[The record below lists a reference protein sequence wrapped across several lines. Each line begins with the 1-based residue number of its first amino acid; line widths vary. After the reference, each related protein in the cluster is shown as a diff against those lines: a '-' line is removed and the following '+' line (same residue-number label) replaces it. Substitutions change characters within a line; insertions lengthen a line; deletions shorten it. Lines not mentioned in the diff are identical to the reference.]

1 MATASKYQ
9 TIADDVLRGV
19 GGAENVASVTHCA
32 TRLRFRLH
40 DRDRADR
47 AAVEATPGVI
57 TVVEAGGQFQVVI
70 GNTVNNV
77 FEAISTRGVTTESAA
92 SGGFLARA
100 IDLITSI
107 FTPFL
112 WVLAGTGLLKALL
125 AVAVKVSPDWAASG
139 AYAILF
145 SAADAIFQFLPILLA
160 ITAAKRFKANVY
172 VSVAIACALLYSATI
187 AVIPGPDGATLTLD
201 GFAAGGGELTFFGI
215 PVVMMSYLSAVI
227 PTILA
232 VYAQSHLERL
242 LNRAFPEAL
251 RNFLTPMVTVAVIV
265 PLTFLAIGP
274 VSDLLGRG
282 LSGGINW
289 LWDLSPVVGGLL
301 LGAFWE
307 VFVIFGVHWGFV
319 PVMLQDIVDN
329 GYSLLTGPLFA
340 AVLAQAGAAGAVFL
354 KTRNRD
360 LKGVAGPA
368 TISAFLAGITE
379 PAIYG
384 VTLRLKKPF
393 IYACIGG
400 AVGGAIAAAG
410 GSAAEGFVLPGA
422 ITLTSAL
429 NVGNFTLQLVGT
441 GLAVVIA
448 FVLTMTLGFTDIPN
462 PPATDDTPADEAA
475 DGASGAA
482 VAAGVAA
489 GAGIGGAASPSGGG
503 VGTATLTGTRVLEVL
518 APVAGTAVS
527 LAAVPDAVFSSGA
540 LGAGAAVLPSDGRVV
555 APVDADVVSVLP
567 HAYGLRTADGVEL
580 LVHIGIDTV
589 QMAGA
594 GFAPAVA
601 AGSAVRAGDLLA
613 EVDLAAVRAAGHDT
627 STVVVVTGGAD
638 PASVRPA
645 AEGRVSSGDALL
657 RVSV

>member
-32 TRLRFRLH
+32 TRLRFRLR
-40 DRDRADR
+40 DRDRADK

-125 AVAVKVSPDWAASG
+125 AVAVKVWPEWAASG

-160 ITAAKRFKANVY
+160 ITAAKRFKANLY
-172 VSVAIACALLYSATI
+172 VAVAIACALLYSATI

-201 GFAAGGGELTFFGI
+201 GFASGGGELTFFGI

-232 VYAQSHLERL
+232 VWAQSHLERL

-274 VSDLLGRG
+274 VSDLVGRG
-282 LSGGINW
+282 LSSGINW

-301 LGAFWE
+301 MGALWQ

-340 AVLAQAGAAGAVFL
+340 AVLAQSGAAAAVFL
-354 KTRNRD
+354 KTRNRQ

-429 NVGNFTLQLVGT
+429 NVGNFTLQLIGS
-441 GLAVVIA
+441 GLAIVIA

-462 PPATDDTPADEAA
+462 PPAQDEAPAD
-475 DGASGAA
+475 
-482 VAAGVAA
+482 AAGAPDRATAA
-489 GAGIGGAASPSGGG
+489 GAGLGSPVSSGGG
-503 VGTATLTGTRVLEVL
+503 VGTLTGTRVLEVH

-540 LGAGAAVLPSDGRVV
+540 LGAGAAVVPTDGRVV
-555 APVDADVVSVLP
+555 APVDAEVVSVLP

-601 AGSAVRAGDLLA
+601 AGASVRAGDLLT

-638 PASVRPA
+638 PASVLPA

-657 RVSV
+657 RVAV

>member
-40 DRDRADR
+40 DRDQADK

-125 AVAVKVSPDWAASG
+125 AVAVKVWPDWAASG

-393 IYACIGG
+393 IYACVGG

-422 ITLTSAL
+422 ITLTSTL
-429 NVGNFTLQLVGT
+429 NVGTFTMQLVGT

-462 PPATDDTPADEAA
+462 PPAEDEPPADE
-475 DGASGAA
+475 SGAPGQA
-482 VAAGVAA
+482 STADAGVGLGSPA
-489 GAGIGGAASPSGGG
+489 PSGGG
-503 VGTATLTGTRVLEVL
+503 VGTLTGTRVLEVL

-540 LGAGAAVLPSDGRVV
+540 LGAGAAVVPTDGRVV
-555 APVDADVVSVLP
+555 APVDAEVVSVLP

-589 QMAGA
+589 LMAGA
-594 GFAPAVA
+594 GFDPAVA
-601 AGSAVRAGDLLA
+601 PGSTVRAGDLLA

-638 PASVRPA
+638 PESVRPA

-657 RVSV
+657 RVAV

>member
-1 MATASKYQ
+1 VATASKYQ

-40 DRDRADR
+40 DRERADK
-47 AAVEATPGVI
+47 AAVEATRGVI

-77 FEAISTRGVTTESAA
+77 FEAISARGVTTESAA
-92 SGGFLARA
+92 SGGFMARA

-125 AVAVKVSPDWAASG
+125 AVAVKVAPDWAASG

-145 SAADAIFQFLPILLA
+145 SASDAIFQFLPILLA
-160 ITAAKRFKANVY
+160 ITSAKRFKANVY

-187 AVIPGPDGATLTLD
+187 AVIPGADGATLTLQ
-201 GFAAGGGELTFFGI
+201 GYEAAGEQLTFFGI
-215 PVVMMSYLSAVI
+215 PVVMISYLSAVI

-232 VYAQSHLERL
+232 VYAQSHLERV
-242 LNRAFPEAL
+242 LNRFFPEAL
-251 RNFLTPMVTVAVIV
+251 RNFLTPMVVVAVIV

-274 VSDLLGRG
+274 VSDLVGRG
-282 LSGGINW
+282 LSSGVNW
-289 LWDLSPVVGGLL
+289 LWDLSPAAGGAIM
-301 LGAFWE
+301 GALWQ
-307 VFVIFGVHWGFV
+307 VFVIFGVHWGLT
-319 PVMLQDIVDN
+319 PVMLQDIVTQ
-329 GYSLLTGPLFA
+329 GYSPLTGPLFA

-422 ITLTSAL
+422 ITLTSTL
-429 NVGNFTLQLVGT
+429 NIGNFTLQLIGT
-441 GLAVVIA
+441 GVAILIA

-462 PPATDDTPADEAA
+462 PVRAEEARDA
-475 DGASGAA
+475 AGSDGAGSP
-482 VAAGVAA
+482 A
-489 GAGIGGAASPSGGG
+489 GASTSIATAGGG
-503 VGTATLTGTRVLEVL
+503 GTATLTGTRVLEVL
-518 APVAGTAVS
+518 APVAGTAVP

-540 LGAGAAVLPSDGRVV
+540 LGAGAAVVPSAGRVV
-555 APVDADVVSVLP
+555 APVDAEVVSVLP
-567 HAYGLRTADGVEL
+567 HAYGLRTPEGVEL
-580 LVHIGIDTV
+580 LVHVGIDTV
-589 QMAGA
+589 QMGGS
-594 GFAPAVA
+594 GFTPAVA
-601 AGSAVRAGDLLA
+601 PGAQVRAGDLLT

-638 PASVRPA
+638 PTAVLPA
-645 AEGRVSSGDALL
+645 AEGRVDAGDALL
-657 RVSV
+657 RVAV

>member
-1 MATASKYQ
+1 VATASKYQ

-40 DRDRADR
+40 ERDRADK

-125 AVAVKVSPDWAASG
+125 AVVVKVSPDWAASG

-215 PVVMMSYLSAVI
+215 PVVMISYLSAVI

-242 LNRAFPEAL
+242 LNRFFPEAL

-265 PLTFLAIGP
+265 PVTFLAIGP

-422 ITLTSAL
+422 ITLTSTL
-429 NVGNFTLQLVGT
+429 NVGNFTLQLIGT

-462 PPATDDTPADEAA
+462 PPAQDEAPADEAGT
-475 DGASGAA
+475 DASGATAAA
-482 VAAGVAA
+482 VAGS
-489 GAGIGGAASPSGGG
+489 GAGLGAGTGG
-503 VGTATLTGTRVLEVL
+503 GTATLTGTRVLEVL

-555 APVDADVVSVLP
+555 APVDAEVVSVLP

-657 RVSV
+657 RVAV